1 MPTAYF
7 FRTNSRTCQSF
18 LFGLIWLVIEF
29 RSKRN
34 YNQLREGT
42 SNFNSQKLSTEK
54 KYFDI
59 LDKTS
64 QKFSNFVLNL
74 LRVGWYSS
82 PCLAPCLTIHPLS
95 AAVQNCQIARED
107 ILHRDPT
114 SQGLQSIQSIQPAN
128 SSEAKWYNL
137 SQKTWQSTATHSNLP
152 WFLSQ
157 QFHAS
162 KLSTSNV
169 EVLCQAPNLPH
180 YTSNALFQL
189 PASSFTGSKKNARL
203 KGESAQT
210 IRGHNISTP
219 LV

>member
-95 AAVQNCQIARED
+95 DRAGRHFASWPNVTGTSKYTKYTASQLIRSKVVQSFSENMAKYSNTFKFTL
-107 ILHRDPT
+107 ILE
-114 SQGLQSIQSIQPAN
+114 PAISRFQTFN
-128 SSEAKWYNL
+128 FQCGSVMPSTKSS
-137 SQKTWQSTATHSNLP
+137 
-152 WFLSQ
+152 
-157 QFHAS
+157 
-162 KLSTSNV
+162 
-169 EVLCQAPNLPH
+169 
-180 YTSNALFQL
+180 
-189 PASSFTGSKKNARL
+189 
-203 KGESAQT
+203 
-210 IRGHNISTP
+210 P
-219 LV
+219 LYIKCIVPITRV

>member
-114 SQGLQSIQSIQPAN
+114 SQYTASQLIRSKVVQSFSENMAKYSNTFKFTLILEPAISRFQTFN
-128 SSEAKWYNL
+128 FQCGSVMPSTKSS
-137 SQKTWQSTATHSNLP
+137 
-152 WFLSQ
+152 
-157 QFHAS
+157 
-162 KLSTSNV
+162 
-169 EVLCQAPNLPH
+169 
-180 YTSNALFQL
+180 
-189 PASSFTGSKKNARL
+189 
-203 KGESAQT
+203 
-210 IRGHNISTP
+210 P
-219 LV
+219 LYIKCIVPITRV

>member
-128 SSEAKWYNL
+128 SSAAERYNP
-137 SQKTWQSTATHSNLP
+137 SHDTSSKVQQFIQSTCTSICIYASTHST
-152 WFLSQ
+152 
-157 QFHAS
+157 S
-162 KLSTSNV
+162 KMELYI
-169 EVLCQAPNLPH
+169 LHL
-180 YTSNALFQL
+180 
-189 PASSFTGSKKNARL
+189 
-203 KGESAQT
+203 
-210 IRGHNISTP
+210 IS
-219 LV
+219 